1 MAEAK
6 VILTAR
12 FKAKAGKEEEV
23 EQILMSLLEPTNKEE
38 GCLFYYLHKIKDDT
52 GHFFF
57 YEGYKDQAAFDAHV
71 AKPYVQAFLSRT
83 DELCAEA
90 PDIKFL
96 DRVG

>member
-1 MAEAK
+1 MAGAN
-6 VILTAR
+6 ILLTAR

-23 EQILMSLLEPTNKEE
+23 ERILTSLLEPTNNEE

-57 YEGYKDQAAFDAHV
+57 YEGYTDQAAFDAHV
-71 AKPYVQAFLSRT
+71 ATSYVQGFLNRT
-83 DELCAEA
+83 DELCAEP

-96 DRVG
+96 EKIG